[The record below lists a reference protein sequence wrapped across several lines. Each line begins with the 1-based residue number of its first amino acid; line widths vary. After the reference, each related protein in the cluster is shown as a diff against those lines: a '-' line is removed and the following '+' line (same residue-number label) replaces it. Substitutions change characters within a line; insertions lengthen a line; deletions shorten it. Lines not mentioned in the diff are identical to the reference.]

1 MLVLSRRENE
11 HILIGEDI
19 CITVLGISGR
29 RVRLGITAPASVLIE
44 RMELRRRKE
53 AHQAESER
61 VANPVES
68 LPSASGVEHNRE
80 HV

>member
-29 RVRLGITAPASVLIE
+29 RVRLGISAPANVLIE
-44 RMELRRRKE
+44 RMELRRRK
-53 AHQAESER
+53 AERDAAEHP
-61 VANPVES
+61 APVVDT
-68 LPSASGVEHNRE
+68 LPAASDIEHN
-80 HV
+80 HGIV